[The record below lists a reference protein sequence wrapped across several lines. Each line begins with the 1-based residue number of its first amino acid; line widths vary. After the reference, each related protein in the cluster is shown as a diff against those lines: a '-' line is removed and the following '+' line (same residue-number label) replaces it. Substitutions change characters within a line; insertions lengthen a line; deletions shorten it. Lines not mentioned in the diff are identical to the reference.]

1 MPVYKT
7 TAAAGGSRAEEL
19 VIVVVI
25 FRDDIQVATFTE
37 HYRSSVADPAILNLL
52 EKRVRDFIRID
63 DERIAKEE
71 VDDRAEAL
79 ASSMDDRIWP

>member
-25 FRDDIQVATFTE
+25 FRDGEQVATFTE

-52 EKRVRDFIRID
+52 EKRVREFIRVD